1 LGVKSLAASKGK
13 ERPVAQTIVI
23 PGTVEEAKIR
33 LPVAV
38 WLLGYP
44 TLGIYGYFWWY
55 YINNEMRNLGK
66 SKGTDSLGTS
76 PVASLFA
83 YIFSFLIIPGIW
95 TIVTTTRRVGR
106 AQRMYGID
114 PISGWVAA
122 LLLIFTFGIG
132 YVIYMQSQLNKVWRA
147 ISTGQAGAATTVEG
161 PKFDPITGQPITGY
175 DPQTG
180 QPILGDRAEPSA
192 ESPVEPPAQA
202 SDEPTGQDD
211 PT

>member
-1 LGVKSLAASKGK
+1 
-13 ERPVAQTIVI
+13 VAQTIVI

-33 LPVAV
+33 TPVAV

-83 YIFSFLIIPGIW
+83 YIFSFLIVPGIW
-95 TIVTTTRRVGR
+95 TIATTTRRVQR
-106 AQRMYGID
+106 AQAMYGID
-114 PISGWVAA
+114 PLSGWVAA

-147 ISTGQAGAATTVEG
+147 ISVGQPAAAATVG
-161 PKFDPITGQPITGY
+161 GIPKFDPVTGQPISGY

-180 QPILGDRAEPSA
+180 QAILGERVDSPAEPSDD
-192 ESPVEPPAQA
+192 SAQ
-202 SDEPTGQDD
+202 T
-211 PT
+211 